1 MLSRLNFVS
10 FSFVFKIG
18 LISLFLI
25 CIILFSLS
33 KCFGREIEKDR
44 TKTTE
49 ELRSLLSLFEKNPQD
64 EAVRLKLAKTLF
76 ELGDFTRAKDIT
88 VPLLKKEQPET
99 EAKKLM
105 AYIEYVTGNFSQAEK
120 LILEVL
126 ERTKNNLNQRIEAE
140 IALVYIYYQTLQ
152 YEKTSVLFKGLEGKI
167 KLPHWEQMKSFK
179 NEKPYQ
185 IEWKKDKKVEVP
197 FLVSDPLPVVQVEF
211 QGKKIYVIIDTGG
224 EAFYLDWEAADSLGI
239 KPITKVKSDGFAGE
253 KEAEVGYAK
262 ADCLKIGDVTIK
274 SIPVVLT
281 PIRRSSAMLTGGKY
295 PISGILSTGDLRQFI
310 STIDYP
316 NEKLILRPKTE
327 EGRLSLERDLKGRK
341 VTKVHFAL
349 GITHLITVKASVNGK
364 YPLNLFLD
372 SGLADSEA
380 SVAFPKQTLNYL
392 GIPIPKTEILPEDLG
407 GPGGGGFPIGK
418 FDIDELEI
426 GPLVQK
432 DLKGYYGVFPSS
444 IYFVSEFII
453 DGIVSHNFL
462 KKYSWTIDFSRM
474 EMIFAY

>member
-1 MLSRLNFVS
+1 MLSRLNFES
-10 FSFVFKIG
+10 FSFVFKIVF
-18 LISLFLI
+18 ISLFLL
-25 CIILFSLS
+25 CIILFSLI
-33 KCFGREIEKDR
+33 KCSGREIKKDR
-44 TKTTE
+44 AKTME
-49 ELRSLLSLFEKNPQD
+49 ELRNFESLFEKNPQD

-76 ELGDFTRAKDIT
+76 ELGDFARARDIT
-88 VPLLKKEQPET
+88 GPLLEKPHPEP
-99 EAKKLM
+99 EAIKLM
-105 AYIEYVTGNFSQAEK
+105 GYIEYVTGNFSQAEK

-126 ERTKNNLNQRIEAE
+126 ERTKNDLNKRVEAE

-152 YEKTSVLFKGLEGKI
+152 YEKISALFKGLEGKI

-179 NEKPYQ
+179 NEKPYR
-185 IEWKKDKKVEVP
+185 IEWERDKKTEIP
-197 FLVSDPLPVVQVEF
+197 FLVSDPLPVVPVEF
-211 QGKKIYVIIDTGG
+211 QGKKMYVIIDTGG
-224 EAFYLDWEAADSLGI
+224 EAFYLDWAVADSLGI
-239 KPITKVKSDGFAGE
+239 KPVTKIKGAEFAGG
-253 KEAEVGYAK
+253 KEADVGYAK

-281 PIRRSSAMLTGGKY
+281 SISRASKMLTGDKY
-295 PISGILSTGDLRQFI
+295 KISGVLSTGDLRQFI

-316 NEKLILRPKTE
+316 NGKLVLRPKTE
-327 EGRLSLERDLKGRK
+327 EGRLSLEKDLKGRK
-341 VTKVHFAL
+341 VVEVPFAL
-349 GITHLITVKASVNGK
+349 GITHLMTVKTAVNGRDT
-364 YPLNLFLD
+364 LNLFLD

-418 FDIDELEI
+418 FEIDELEI
-426 GPLVQK
+426 GSLVQK
-432 DLKGYYGVFPSS
+432 NLKGYYGVFPSD
-444 IYFVSEFII
+444 IYLASEFII